1 MALQDPEQAMGCTVV
16 LPGGA
21 WVPHAIGHCKVGPL
35 GVHIWACRAADRELP
50 TEFVCRGDAAEEGSC
65 AALHASALQDRLRL
79 GLSCDSLIL
88 CAPLGFPGHCKHDL
102 TCAGSQGSRT
112 GICRIEQT
120 FTTQHCPCRKGR
132 GQSRLAAEEPLLA
145 PELCQ
150 LAQAMSISKV
160 PRWRAQLYRWGPS
173 QRAQRAGL
181 FCKAG

>member
-1 MALQDPEQAMGCTVV
+1 MHVV
-16 LPGGA
+16 LPRVA
-21 WVPHAIGHCKVGPL
+21 WAPHAIGHCKVGPL

-50 TEFVCRGDAAEEGSC
+50 TEFVCRGDATEEGSC

-88 CAPLGFPGHCKHDL
+88 CAPLGFPGHYKHDH

-120 FTTQHCPCRKGR
+120 FATQHCPCREGR
-132 GQSRLAAEEPLLA
+132 GQSRLAAEEPVLA
-145 PELCQ
+145 PELCW

-160 PRWRAQLYRWGPS
+160 PPVESAALAQGPKP
-173 QRAQRAGL
+173 AGMESRVVL
-181 FCKAG
+181 